1 MVRFVIA
8 ALVLWFC
15 VGSESSVFAQAPL
28 FQDALAVWHLRDTT
42 DQTEPT
48 SPLQLR
54 GRAELAIPLEGA
66 DREASLA
73 RCGDGFAARLTGGF
87 LDAGQG
93 AANELQLEG
102 DQFTWLI
109 RLKIASPDQWST
121 RGFFTKGGGHDQ
133 LVFNFFNYDFGQGP
147 ELMRIGFEMGLE
159 GKPGLGGQVAAHLD
173 RVGFA
178 EWHDIAARYDG
189 KSLTLFVDGVNLD
202 SKPVRGKIRTGNKEP
217 VAVGAGTSNGQSDD
231 CFPGLIDHAAIWK
244 RALTDA
250 EIISLSGGESVVQ
263 PRREKFASYIPP
275 QPAPDTWALVNR
287 SRELKAKFQRD
298 HHRPRYH
305 FLVPEE
311 GEIMPGDPNGAIWW
325 KGRYHL
331 FYISQRFQSV
341 EPTTVHCWGHA
352 SSVDLVH
359 WEHHPTALDVAPG
372 DVDRG
377 IFSGNAYVS
386 KTGVP
391 TILYHGVSVGNAI
404 AEAQDDRLIT
414 WKKSPAN
421 PIVPI
426 PKPGSPDHG
435 KYESWDPHGWLE
447 GDSYYAI
454 FGGAKPA
461 LFKGPEMTSLK
472 HIGPFLH
479 GDRWSEPIEDVSC
492 PDFFPIGDKHML
504 LCISHCRGA
513 RYFLGTWKNDQFTAE
528 SHERM
533 NWPGGGFFAPETLL
547 DNQGRRILWA
557 WCMDERPASVRAAS
571 GWSGVMSLPRVLSLD
586 EQGLRIEPAPEL
598 ERLRWN
604 PRELHDI
611 EVSADQPVPVEAVQ
625 GDTLELSLTVD
636 LQSAKRVGVK
646 LRQTPDS
653 AEETVV
659 WIDRESAQLA
669 VDVSRSTLDPRIRY
683 RTWCITRPT
692 DLEDANRRV
701 AIQQA
706 PLPIQEGEPIQLRIF
721 LDRSMLEVFANGRQ
735 CVTQR
740 VWPTRSDATRVS
752 LVSEGG
758 TARVQKLTAWD
769 MAASQPD

>member
-1 MVRFVIA
+1 MVRRFVATFILWA
-8 ALVLWFC
+8 AFGNASPVPAEQL
-15 VGSESSVFAQAPL
+15 L
-28 FQDALAVWHLRDTT
+28 FREAVAVWHLQDPS
-42 DQTEPT
+42 DQSALN
-48 SPLQLR
+48 SPLQAR
-54 GRAELAIPLEGA
+54 GSAKFAIPLEGA
-66 DREASLA
+66 DHAASLA
-73 RCGDGFAARLTGGF
+73 RGGDGFAAQLSGGF
-87 LDAGQG
+87 LDADQG
-93 AANELQLEG
+93 TGNELQLEG

-109 RLKIASPDQWST
+109 RLKIASPDLWST

-133 LVFNFFNYDFGQGP
+133 LAFNFFNYDFGQGP
-147 ELMRIGFEMGLE
+147 ELMRIGFEMGID

-178 EWHDIAARYDG
+178 DWHDIAARYDG
-189 KSLTLFVDGVNLD
+189 KTLTLFVDGVNLD
-202 SKPVRGKIRTGNKEP
+202 SKPVQGKIRTGNKEP
-217 VAVGAGTSNGQSDD
+217 VALGAGTSNGQCDD

-244 RALTDA
+244 RALSDA
-250 EIISLSGGESVVQ
+250 EIVALSGGEAVVQ
-263 PRREKFASYIPP
+263 PRRVKFANYTPP
-275 QPAPDTWALVNR
+275 QPAPATWDLVNR
-287 SRELKAKFQRD
+287 SRELKSKFQLD

-331 FYISQRFQSV
+331 FYIFQRFQSV

-386 KTGVP
+386 KSGIP

-447 GDSYYAI
+447 GDNYYAI

-461 LFKGPEMTSLK
+461 LFKGPEMTALK
-472 HIGPFLH
+472 HVGPFLQ
-479 GDRWSEPIEDVSC
+479 GDRWSEPVEDVSC
-492 PDFFPIGDKHML
+492 PDFFPIGNKHML

-528 SHERM
+528 THGRM

-547 DNQGRRILWA
+547 DNQGRRVLWA
-557 WCMDERPASVRAAS
+557 WCMDERPAPVRAAS
-571 GWSGVMSLPRVLSLD
+571 GWSGVMSLPRILSVD
-586 EQGLRIEPAPEL
+586 EQGVRIEPAPEL

-604 PRELHDI
+604 PRELQNI
-611 EVSADQPVPVEAVQ
+611 EVTAEKPVPIDSVQ
-625 GDTLELSLTVD
+625 GDTLELNLTVD
-636 LQSAKRVGVK
+636 LQSAKRFGVK

-653 AEETVV
+653 AEESLI
-659 WIDRESAQLA
+659 WIDREAGQLA
-669 VDVSRSTLDPRIRY
+669 IDVTKSTLDPRIRY

-692 DLEDANRRV
+692 APEDANRKV
-701 AIQQA
+701 LIQQA
-706 PLPIQEGEPIQLRIF
+706 PLPLKSGEPVQLRIF
-721 LDRSMLEVFANGRQ
+721 LDRSMLEVFANGHQ

-740 VWPTRSDATRVS
+740 LWPTRPDATRVS
-752 LVSEGG
+752 LVSDGG
-758 TARVQKLTAWD
+758 TAKVVSLKAWD
-769 MAASQPD
+769 MAASQPE

>member
-1 MVRFVIA
+1 MVRSLIA
-8 ALVLWFC
+8 ALVLIIICANSPWVWAEKPIF
-15 VGSESSVFAQAPL
+15 EDPIT
-28 FQDALAVWHLRDTT
+28 VWHLREDF
-42 DQTEPT
+42 DIAGVN
-48 SPLQLR
+48 SPLQIR
-54 GRAELAIPLEGA
+54 GAAKLGIPLEGA

-73 RCGDGFAARLTGGF
+73 RGGDGFAAQLSGGF

-109 RLKIASPDQWST
+109 RLKIASPKMWST

-147 ELMRIGFEMGLE
+147 ELMRIGFEMGID

-178 EWHDIAARYDG
+178 DWHDIAARYDG
-189 KSLTLFVDGVNLD
+189 KTLTLFVDGVNLD
-202 SKPVRGKIRTGNKEP
+202 SKLVQGKIRGGNKEP
-217 VAVGAGTSNGQSDD
+217 VAIGAGTSNGQCDD

-244 RALTDA
+244 RALSDA
-250 EIISLSGGESVVQ
+250 EIVALSGGEAAVQ
-263 PRREKFASYIPP
+263 PRRVKFANYTPP
-275 QPAPDTWALVNR
+275 QPAPATWDLVNR
-287 SRELKAKFQRD
+287 SRELKSKFQHD

-331 FYISQRFQSV
+331 FYIFQRFQSV

-372 DVDRG
+372 DVDQG

-386 KTGVP
+386 KAGVP

-404 AEAQDDRLIT
+404 AEAQDNGLIT

-421 PIVPI
+421 PIIPI

-447 GDSYYAI
+447 GDHYYAI

-461 LFKGPEMTSLK
+461 LFQGPEMTSLK
-472 HIGPFLH
+472 YVGPFLQ
-479 GDRWSEPIEDVSC
+479 GDRWSEPVEDVSC
-492 PDFFPIGDKHML
+492 PDFFQIGDKHML

-528 SHERM
+528 SHGRM

-547 DNQGRRILWA
+547 DNQGRRLLWA
-557 WCMDERPASVRAAS
+557 WCMDERPAAVRAAS
-571 GWSGVMSLPRVLSLD
+571 GWSGVMSLPRVVSLD
-586 EQGLRIEPAPEL
+586 EHGVRIEPAPEL

-604 PRELHDI
+604 PREQQNI
-611 EVSADQPVPVEAVQ
+611 EVTAEKPVPIDAVQ
-625 GDTLELSLTVD
+625 GDTLELNLTVD
-636 LQSAKRVGVK
+636 MQSAKRFGVK
-646 LRQTPDS
+646 LRQTPDR
-653 AEETVV
+653 AEETVI
-659 WIDRESAQLA
+659 WIDREAGQLA
-669 VDVSRSTLDPRIRY
+669 IDVTKSTLDPRIRY

-692 DLEDANRRV
+692 DPEDANRKV
-701 AIQQA
+701 MIQQA
-706 PLPIQEGEPIQLRIF
+706 PLPLKSGEPVQLRIF
-721 LDRSMLEVFANGRQ
+721 LDRSMLEVFANGHQ

-740 VWPTRSDATRVS
+740 LWPTRADATRLS
-752 LVSEGG
+752 LVSDGG
-758 TARVQKLTAWD
+758 AVKVVSLQAWD